1 MSRNPPPICLVTGT
15 SGTGKTALVEK
26 LLTILTA
33 RGYKVATAK
42 GHKAPIEL
50 DQPGKD
56 TWRHR
61 RAGAVAT
68 FLVSGGETT
77 AFINRELACE
87 PEEISRLCPE
97 GVDLLLVEGF
107 KTHEGRPKILI
118 TANALPPEAD
128 NDILCVVSDTLQYAG
143 SYLLY
148 KRNDAEE
155 IANLIVAKVMGR

>member
-1 MSRNPPPICLVTGT
+1 MNRNPPPICLVTGT

-26 LLTILTA
+26 LITRLTA
-33 RGYKVATAK
+33 AGYKVATAK

-77 AFINRELACE
+77 AFMNRDLASD
-87 PEEISRLCPE
+87 PEQIARLCPE
-97 GVDLLLVEGF
+97 GVDLLLVEGW

-118 TANALPPEAD
+118 TTTPPPEGD
-128 NDILCVVSDTLQYAG
+128 RDILCVVSDTLQFG
-143 SYLLY
+143 GEYLLY
-148 KRNDAEE
+148 KRNDIEQ
-155 IANLIVAKVMGR
+155 IAKLVIAKVLGK

>member
-1 MSRNPPPICLVTGT
+1 MNRNPPPICLVTGT

-26 LLTILTA
+26 LVTTLTA

-77 AFINRELACE
+77 AFMNRDLASE
-87 PEEISRLCPE
+87 PEQISRLCPE
-97 GVDLLLVEGF
+97 GVDLLLVEGW

-118 TANALPPEAD
+118 TTTTPPED
-128 NDILCVVSDTLQYAG
+128 DKDILCVVSDTLQFG
-143 SYLLY
+143 GGYLLY
-148 KRNDAEE
+148 KRNDVEE
-155 IANLIVAKVMGR
+155 IAKLVIARVLGK

>member
-1 MSRNPPPICLVTGT
+1 MNRNPPPICLVTGT

-26 LLTILTA
+26 LVSHLTA
-33 RGYKVATAK
+33 KGYKVATAK

-77 AFINRELACE
+77 VFMNRELASE
-87 PEEISRLCPE
+87 PEQISRLCPE
-97 GVDLLLVEGF
+97 GVDLLLVEGW

-118 TANALPPEAD
+118 STTKPPEGD
-128 NDILCVVSDTLQYAG
+128 KDILCVVSDTLQYAEG
-143 SYLLY
+143 YLLY

-155 IANLIVAKVMGR
+155 IAKLVIAKVLGK

>member
-1 MSRNPPPICLVTGT
+1 MRDKTPPICLVTGQ

-26 LLTILTA
+26 LLSDLTS

-42 GHKAPIEL
+42 GHKHPIGL

-68 FLVSGGETT
+68 FLITEDETY
-77 AFINRELACE
+77 AFIDKNEAPD
-87 PEEISRLCPE
+87 PEAVAKLCPE

-107 KTHEGRPKILI
+107 KTHEGRPKVLFSSAI
-118 TANALPPEAD
+118 PEPG
-128 NDILCVVSDTLQYAG
+128 NPEILCVVSDSLTFAG
-143 SYLLY
+143 EYPLF
-148 KRNDAEE
+148 KRNDAVA
-155 IANLIVAKVMGR
+155 IASLIVEKVLGQ